1 MKNIAD
7 GGTWVLVVL
16 LCLTLGLAPYNPPHV
31 VEKLRLLAAGD
42 LTKPMDW
49 IDLCLHGAPWV
60 LLAAKVL
67 IFRRNR

>member
-7 GGTWVLVVL
+7 GGTWGLAVL

-31 VEKLRLLAAGD
+31 VEKLRLLAAGN
-42 LTKPMDW
+42 LTKPIDW

-60 LLAAKVL
+60 LLAAKVS
-67 IFRRNR
+67 IFWRNR

>member
-1 MKNIAD
+1 VKNIAD
-7 GGTWVLVVL
+7 GGTWGLVVL

>member
-7 GGTWVLVVL
+7 GATWGLVIL

-31 VEKLRLLAAGD
+31 VEKLRMLAAGD
-42 LTKPMDW
+42 LTKPVDW
-49 IDLCLHGAPWV
+49 VDLCLHGAPWV
-60 LLAAKVL
+60 LLAAKAS